1 MSEIINTKIFLKI
14 REERKE
20 IVITPIV
27 NRKIKILIADL
38 KLLHKDNLIKV
49 KFLFGFSNV

>member
-38 KLLHKDNLIKV
+38 KLLLKDNLIKV